1 MEVTQLLNLVKEINN
16 ATDFNGDETDG
27 YHAFK
32 LIEKV
37 DPYAINGEYRRY
49 TLFLNKATTKIKE
62 MQESKNTHEASVDV
76 I

>member
-1 MEVTQLLNLVKEINN
+1 MKKQYFLFQLKRFFTNPKNIGLFALTFILSLYFRLVSVPNRQ
-16 ATDFNGDETDG
+16 
-27 YHAFK
+27 

-62 MQESKNTHEASVDV
+62 M
-76 I
+76 